1 MNDHT
6 KHIIAKEIYFFFKW
20 FVAGIGISIIPLILC
35 FIVAT
40 FDTEPDWYEE
50 TCDILE
56 GACGL
61 LIILSLLTPIWIY
74 IYRFIK
80 WVKKWK

>member
-40 FDTEPDWYEE
+40 FDTGPDWYEE

-74 IYRFIK
+74 IP
-80 WVKKWK
+80 VHQMG